1 MAEPRPT
8 EAIEQRGPGR
18 LPPGTAICI
27 GAFDGLHLGH
37 QALIDRARAQA
48 DRVALVTFD
57 PHPMRVLAPD
67 RAPALL
73 QTPEQRRRVAGHYG
87 VERVVLLPFDA
98 GMAAMSAEDFVRDV
112 LVDGLGPAAVIVGQD
127 FRFGHGRAGNT
138 QMLAEL
144 LNVPLE
150 VVAPVGM
157 PEGSR
162 GPDDDPDRK
171 LGSTAVRRAVAAGDM
186 ERVTAMLGRPFS
198 AAGTVVHGDRR
209 GRTIGFPT
217 ANVAVRN
224 EVMPPTGVYA
234 TVLTVWSPD
243 SPDHGAVW
251 ASVTNLGTSP
261 TFKDGDAPIRLEAHA
276 LDRDLEERLYDF
288 DVEVAFVQRL
298 RGEVKF
304 DGVDPLVAQMRL
316 DADAARQRL
325 DGTALAGVVAP
336 KLSSASGGEEA

>member
-1 MAEPRPT
+1 MTAPRAT

-37 QALIDRARAQA
+37 QALIDRARGQA

-57 PHPMRVLAPD
+57 PHPMRVLAPE

-73 QTPEQRRRVAGHYG
+73 QTPQQRRRVAGHYG
-87 VERVVLLPFDA
+87 VDRVVLLPFDA
-98 GMAAMSAEDFVRDV
+98 GMAAMSAEAFVRDV
-112 LVDGLGPAAVIVGQD
+112 LSDGLGPAAVIVGQD

-138 QMLAEL
+138 DLLAEL
-144 LNVPLE
+144 LDVPVE
-150 VVAPVGM
+150 VVSPVGM

-198 AAGTVVHGDRR
+198 AAGTVVTGDRR
-209 GRTIGFPT
+209 GRTLGFPT

-224 EVMPPTGVYA
+224 EVMPPIGIYA

-243 SPDHGAVW
+243 APDHGAVW
-251 ASVTNLGTSP
+251 ASVSNLGRSP
-261 TFKDGDAPIRLEAHA
+261 TFKDGDPPIRLEAHV
-276 LDRDLEERLYDF
+276 LDRDLGERLYDL
-288 DVEVAFVQRL
+288 DVEVAFVERL
-298 RGEVKF
+298 RDEVKF
-304 DGVDPLVAQMRL
+304 DGVDALVAQMQL
-316 DADAARQRL
+316 DAEAARKRL
-325 DGTALAGVVAP
+325 HAGALARVVAP
-336 KLSSASGGEEA
+336 SRGSEA

>member
-1 MAEPRPT
+1 MTEPRAT

-37 QALIDRARAQA
+37 QALIDRAREQA

-57 PHPMRVLAPD
+57 PHPMRVLAPE

-87 VERVVLLPFDA
+87 VDRVVLLPFDA
-98 GMAAMSAEDFVRDV
+98 GMASMSAEAFVRDI

-138 QMLAEL
+138 DMLADILE
-144 LNVPLE
+144 VPVE

-171 LGSTAVRRAVAAGDM
+171 LGSTSVRRAVAAGDIA
-186 ERVTAMLGRPFS
+186 RVTAMLGRPFS
-198 AAGTVVHGDRR
+198 AAGAVVTGDRR

-217 ANVAVRN
+217 ANVEVRN
-224 EVMPPTGVYA
+224 EVMPPIGIYA

-243 SPDHGAVW
+243 APDHGAVW
-251 ASVTNLGTSP
+251 ASVSNLGRSP
-261 TFKDGDAPIRLEAHA
+261 TFKDGDAPIRLEAHV
-276 LDRDLEERLYDF
+276 LDRDLGERLYDL
-288 DVEVAFVQRL
+288 DVEVAFVERL

-304 DGVDPLVAQMRL
+304 DGVDALVAQMQLDAEAARKRL
-316 DADAARQRL
+316 DAD
-325 DGTALAGVVAP
+325 TLAQVVAP
-336 KLSSASGGEEA
+336 SRGSDA

>member
-1 MAEPRPT
+1 MSEPRAT

-37 QALIDRARAQA
+37 QALIDRARGQA

-57 PHPMRVLAPD
+57 PHPMRVLAPE

-87 VERVVLLPFDA
+87 VDRVVLLPFDA
-98 GMAAMSAEDFVRDV
+98 GMAAMSAEAFVRDV
-112 LVDGLGPAAVIVGQD
+112 LADGLGPAAVIVGQD

-138 QMLAEL
+138 DMLAEL
-144 LNVPLE
+144 LDVPVD
-150 VVAPVGM
+150 VVSPVGL
-157 PEGSR
+157 PKGSR

-186 ERVTAMLGRPFS
+186 DRVTAMLGRPFS
-198 AAGTVVHGDRR
+198 AAGTVVTGDRR
-209 GRTIGFPT
+209 GRTLGFPT

-224 EVMPPTGVYA
+224 EVMPPIGIYA

-243 SPDHGAVW
+243 APDHGAVW
-251 ASVTNLGTSP
+251 ASVSNLGQSP
-261 TFKDGDAPIRLEAHA
+261 TFKDGDPPIRLEAHV
-276 LDRDLEERLYDF
+276 LDRDLGERLYDL
-288 DVEVAFVQRL
+288 DVEVAFVERL
-298 RGEVKF
+298 RDEVKF
-304 DGVDPLVAQMRL
+304 DGVDALVAQMRL
-316 DADAARQRL
+316 DAEAARKRL
-325 DGTALAGVVAP
+325 NASALRRVVAP
-336 KLSSASGGEEA
+336 SRGSEA

>member
-1 MAEPRPT
+1 MTSPRST

-18 LPPGTAICI
+18 LDPGTAICI

-37 QALIDRARAQA
+37 QALIGRAQALA

-67 RAPALL
+67 RAPPLL
-73 QTPEQRRRVAGHYG
+73 QTPEQRRRVAGHLG

-98 GMAAMSAEDFVRDV
+98 GMAAMTAERFVTDV
-112 LVDGLGPAAVIVGQD
+112 LADGLAPAAVVVGED

-138 QMLAEL
+138 EMLTSML
-144 LNVPLE
+144 DVPVE
-150 VVAPVGM
+150 VVSPVGM

-162 GPDDDPDRK
+162 GPDDDPSRK
-171 LGSTAVRRAVAAGDM
+171 LGSTAVRRAVAAGDVA
-186 ERVTAMLGRPFS
+186 RVSAMLGRPFG
-198 AAGTVVHGDRR
+198 AAGTVVTGDRR

-224 EVMPPTGVYA
+224 EVLPPTGVYA

-243 SPDHGAVW
+243 APDHGAVW
-251 ASVTNLGTSP
+251 ASVTNLGKSP
-261 TFKDGDAPIRLEAHA
+261 TFKDGDAPIRLETHV
-276 LDRDLEERLYDF
+276 LDRDLGERLYDV

-304 DGVDPLVAQMRL
+304 DGVDALLEQIRR
-316 DADAARQRL
+316 DADAARARL
-325 DGTALAGVVAP
+325 DAATLASVVAP
-336 KLSSASGGEEA
+336 SQPEATGA